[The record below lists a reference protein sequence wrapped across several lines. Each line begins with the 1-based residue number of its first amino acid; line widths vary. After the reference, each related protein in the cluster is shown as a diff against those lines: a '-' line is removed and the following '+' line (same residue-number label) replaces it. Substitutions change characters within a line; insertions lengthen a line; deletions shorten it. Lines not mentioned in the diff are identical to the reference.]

1 MGQLPADAPAQAA
14 HSSRNRARRM
24 KAARSEARRLVK
36 EALIKR
42 DYALEKLSQA
52 EDALAKQARFHEAE
66 HAGYAQKLEEVSAQ
80 RDDAFRRLER
90 LGASPA
96 DGSAPAD
103 RAPVPSDA
111 TEGLS
116 RVQPG
121 TFESLEAERK
131 KSEELASHI
140 KALNEEIEAERAEK
154 EEFRQEVIGLRSK
167 LELSSGLSSE
177 DVNGLVARAQDA
189 EDRAAS
195 LAANMSTLQS
205 QAREYERQLKEAK
218 ENYERLMRV
227 SKEELKKRKGELTE
241 IYDLHEA
248 ELEANGE
255 LRKDNAAL
263 ADSIAKNAAELE
275 AVSAERDELRQ
286 KLDDSSTR
294 IDELET
300 LLEDERKGA
309 CRLRDSEQEN
319 TDRLNDLV
327 QEKEAIGR
335 SLAQTQK
342 ARADAVAALSAAQE
356 KNEMIEADLQAA
368 REESCRQRRDLEQK
382 IGELE
387 RGHARACEQA
397 RAAQGEYD
405 KSAAEYEGKIDELQ
419 RALESKQAE
428 LDRAASDSRKDDLED
443 LKKAVESERER
454 ADRAEGKAR
463 AAELLR
469 EDLEASEG
477 KISALRRQLAVCSSL
492 KDDLADAEAK
502 LAAATATAS
511 DAENRARAAERD
523 SGRLSRELERLN
535 MKLAEES
542 SRADGASAALQD
554 ADGVK
559 SLALPHGLLPGEVTT
574 VAFGSGFQKFLVKK
588 LIYKSDGSIVAENEQ
603 GQSAPMGTWR

>member
-36 EALIKR
+36 EAQIKR

-80 RDDAFRRLER
+80 RDDAVKRLER
-90 LGASPA
+90 LGASAA
-96 DGSAPAD
+96 DGSAPANC
-103 RAPVPSDA
+103 APVPSDA
-111 TEGLS
+111 TVDLS
-116 RVQPG
+116 QVRPG

-131 KSEELASHI
+131 KSEELAGHI

-195 LAANMSTLQS
+195 LAANMSNLQS

-218 ENYERLMRV
+218 DDFERLMRI
-227 SKEELKKRKGELTE
+227 SKEELQKRKSELAE
-241 IYDLHEA
+241 VYDLHEA
-248 ELEANGE
+248 ELESNGE

-263 ADSIAKNAAELE
+263 ADSIAKNTAELE
-275 AVSAERDELRQ
+275 AISAERDDLCR

-327 QEKEAIGR
+327 QEKEALGR

-342 ARADAVAALSAAQE
+342 ARADAVAALSAVQE
-356 KNEMIEADLQAA
+356 KNEMIEADLQAV
-368 REESCRQRRDLEQK
+368 REESYRQRRDLEQK
-382 IGELE
+382 IG
-387 RGHARACEQA
+387 
-397 RAAQGEYD
+397 
-405 KSAAEYEGKIDELQ
+405 ELQ

-428 LDRAASDSRKDDLED
+428 LDRTASDSREDDLED

-469 EDLEASEG
+469 EDLETSKG
-477 KISALRRQLAVCSSL
+477 KNSALRRQLAVCSSL

-502 LAAATATAS
+502 LAAATAAAS